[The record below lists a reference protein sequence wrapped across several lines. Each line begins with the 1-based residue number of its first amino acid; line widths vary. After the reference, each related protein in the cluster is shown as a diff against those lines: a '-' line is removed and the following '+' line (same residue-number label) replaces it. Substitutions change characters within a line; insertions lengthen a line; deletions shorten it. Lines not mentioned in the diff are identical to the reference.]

1 MHSSSSS
8 SCCCRPPPPGCTAAH
23 VEVFAAVCRLP
34 AAQQVTGVQLV
45 GLLLRAMQQGNVE
58 AVQQLCR
65 LGGAQQLDTALVRG
79 CLDFARVLGSRPGR
93 DAVVG
98 ALGALRGA
106 KGLKAADVG
115 ELLQLF
121 DGVDVLMGWAAYASE
136 EAGVEPAE
144 VRLTRVL

>member
-1 MHSSSSS
+1 M
-8 SCCCRPPPPGCTAAH
+8 
-23 VEVFAAVCRLP
+23 
-34 AAQQVTGVQLV
+34 QLV

-65 LGGAQQLDTALVRG
+65 LAGAQQLDTALVRG
-79 CLDFARVLGSRPGR
+79 CLGFARVLGSRPGR

-98 ALGALRGA
+98 ALAALQGA

-115 ELLQLF
+115 DLLQLF
-121 DGVDVLMGWAAYASE
+121 DGVDVLMGWAADDSE
-136 EAGVEPAE
+136 KAGVEPAE